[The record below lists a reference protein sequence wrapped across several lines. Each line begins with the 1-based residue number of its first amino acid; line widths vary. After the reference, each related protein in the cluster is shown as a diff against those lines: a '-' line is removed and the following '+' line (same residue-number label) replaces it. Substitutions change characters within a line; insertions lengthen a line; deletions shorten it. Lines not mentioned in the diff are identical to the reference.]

1 MYPVEAEQIM
11 FSREITEEYVLKS
24 RTIDRLFPI
33 SYSHLFG
40 SDRLAVLPVLSGE
53 LQTKLHMIVQ
63 QNVDLGTKCVRN
75 DCCGVLNKIGSCS
88 EKCEQNGNNIVDDI
102 VNCKNCDTCCFPCK
116 NCSVSIFNNEI
127 RSELEDY

>member
-1 MYPVEAEQIM
+1 M